1 MDIEVDMK
9 VVDKTGK
16 TLGTVEQVIND
27 MWSGEP
33 RKYVIMM
40 PDEAGAL
47 FFKPDQVDK
56 VEKGKVTL
64 ALAAAD
70 IESTG

>member
-9 VVDKTGK
+9 VVDKSGK
-16 TLGTVEQVIND
+16 ALGTVDQVIND
-27 MWSGEP
+27 LWSGEP
-33 RKYVIMM
+33 RKYVIML
-40 PDEAGAL
+40 PKDAGAL

-64 ALAAAD
+64 SVAAAD
-70 IESTG
+70 IESA

>member
-16 TLGTVEQVIND
+16 ALGIVEQVIND

-33 RKYVIMM
+33 RKYVIML
-40 PDEAGAL
+40 PNDAGAL
-47 FFKPDQVDK
+47 FFKPDQVSK

-64 ALAAAD
+64 SLAAAD
-70 IESTG
+70 VESTD